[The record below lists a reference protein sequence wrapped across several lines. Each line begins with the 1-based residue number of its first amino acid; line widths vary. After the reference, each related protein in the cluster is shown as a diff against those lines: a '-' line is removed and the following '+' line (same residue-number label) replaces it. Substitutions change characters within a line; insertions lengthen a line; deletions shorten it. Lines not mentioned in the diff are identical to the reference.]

1 MGGTSDPSKSRRFS
15 ALVCQESRIRGWQQ
29 EVSLVCMWQISLIR
43 RSGYRLSAN
52 SQDVED
58 MILAVVE
65 DQMNYFSLEEWFK
78 KRLTR

>member
-1 MGGTSDPSKSRRFS
+1 MSDINHLGPR
-15 ALVCQESRIRGWQQ
+15 
-29 EVSLVCMWQISLIR
+29 
-43 RSGYRLSAN
+43 YPPNRLSRAN

-65 DQMNYFSLEEWFK
+65 DQMNYSSLEEWFK

>member
-1 MGGTSDPSKSRRFS
+1 LYVAD
-15 ALVCQESRIRGWQQ
+15 L
-29 EVSLVCMWQISLIR
+29 LIR

-65 DQMNYFSLEEWFK
+65 DRMNYSSLEEWFK